1 MDVDSVASWRE
12 FDVLVSK
19 RLTRYARWNGRAFG
33 RGALPGMDD
42 RRSSTPGAGEA
53 QTMVIAAFDARA
65 ARALRV
71 SLDQSLST
79 FAALQRRGIE
89 SQLLYFPDE
98 NHWALKPQNSLQW
111 RDTVHAWM
119 KKYIG
124 P

>member
-1 MDVDSVASWRE
+1 
-12 FDVLVSK
+12 
-19 RLTRYARWNGRAFG
+19 
-33 RGALPGMDD
+33 
-42 RRSSTPGAGEA
+42 
-53 QTMVIAAFDARA
+53 MVIAAFDARA

-111 RDTVHAWM
+111 RDTVHAWL

-124 P
+124 PRSRRFHTDCIRTGRAASRPPFPIRFP